1 MSYGAAVTGQTLE
14 SLNIEKKNIRK
25 QFEVDFIA
33 NRGNVRYYIQ
43 SAFAMNDNAK
53 KEQEISS
60 LKNIKDAFK
69 RVIIVKD
76 NIMPYYDDNGFLI
89 IGLFD
94 FLLSSESLESQNYT
108 KSLFLQNISIGRDSK
123 DVPWNYIPK
132 NSPIKYSHK

>member
-1 MSYGAAVTGQTLE
+1 ME

-94 FLLSSESLESQNYT
+94 FLLSSESLES
-108 KSLFLQNISIGRDSK
+108 
-123 DVPWNYIPK
+123 
-132 NSPIKYSHK
+132 

>member
-1 MSYGAAVTGQTLE
+1 LE

-94 FLLSSESLESQNYT
+94 FLLSSESLES
-108 KSLFLQNISIGRDSK
+108 
-123 DVPWNYIPK
+123 
-132 NSPIKYSHK
+132 

>member
-1 MSYGAAVTGQTLE
+1 MIMQ
-14 SLNIEKKNIRK
+14 
-25 QFEVDFIA
+25 
-33 NRGNVRYYIQ
+33 
-43 SAFAMNDNAK
+43 K

-94 FLLSSESLESQNYT
+94 FLLSSESLES
-108 KSLFLQNISIGRDSK
+108 
-123 DVPWNYIPK
+123 
-132 NSPIKYSHK
+132 